1 MQPRAEAA
9 PCTAHPV
16 GIYSA
21 LRSRL
26 GKIPG
31 ARLLAIGTRPDDPSH
46 WFAGLLRRNGQT
58 YAAPPPPDAD
68 PFDPAVWGLATP
80 SLQHLP
86 ALLAVY
92 EREAA
97 EAAADP
103 SLLPEFKGAAPEHG
117 HCRP

>member
-1 MQPRAEAA
+1 MIRPIGSRGCCAA
-9 PCTAHPV
+9 TARP
-16 GIYSA
+16 
-21 LRSRL
+21 
-26 GKIPG
+26 
-31 ARLLAIGTRPDDPSH
+31 TR
-46 WFAGLLRRNGQT
+46 R
-58 YAAPPPPDAD
+58 PPDAD